1 MSDFIF
7 KIQPNIVLG
16 SYTTS
21 RLGQYVKDYGSKFMV
36 VVDPVLKQV
45 GNAEK
50 VTKSLED
57 RKIDFFVFDEIP
69 GGADTQVLTNALTL
83 ARQAHIHGVIGV
95 GGSKAL
101 NVARGV
107 CTLYHESH
115 EVYDFID
122 GANPTTAPIPLIAL
136 PTTIR
141 DDFVFTDRIP
151 VIDARSSKLRLL
163 KTQNGLAK
171 MVLFDPNLTVTLT
184 ENQMSSLAIETLA
197 IATEAYL
204 SQKATFFS
212 DMIAEKCIELIGYA
226 MDGAQT
232 LTVTTPQE
240 VLYSEAGC
248 MASLAAASSS
258 IGASTLISLCVN
270 SRFKISKSLT
280 SSILFPYVIEDAAKF
295 RKDRIARVAKII
307 RAANLDASDDE
318 AVSAFTEY
326 VRQHIAKAN
335 LPARLKDLNVTI
347 EKLSL
352 AAEDASEV
360 DLINTLQRSMTSD
373 DLFELI
379 KQAY

>member
-21 RLGQYVKDYGSKFMV
+21 RLGQYVKDFGSKFMV

-101 NVARGV
+101 NVARAV

-122 GANPTTAPIPLIAL
+122 GANPSTAPIPLIAL

-141 DDFVFTDRIP
+141 DCFVFTDRIP
-151 VIDARSSKLRLL
+151 VVDARSSKLRLL

-212 DMIAEKCIELIGYA
+212 DMIAEKSIELLGYA

-258 IGASTLISLCVN
+258 IGAGSLISLCVN

-280 SSILFPYVIEDAAKF
+280 SSILFPYVIEDASKF
-295 RKDRIARVAKII
+295 RKDRLARISKII
-307 RAANLDASDDE
+307 RAANQDAGDDE
-318 AVSAFTEY
+318 AVSALTEY